1 MRINPAGWNPKDGL
15 GNQTNGDVTSST
27 LEDTRKDKS
36 GAIPS
41 KKESINSKLSE
52 KYLSNL
58 EYNNTRKSTLSRLRH
73 SHRNEFANGE
83 DVLND

>member
-1 MRINPAGWNPKDGL
+1 M
-15 GNQTNGDVTSST
+15 
-27 LEDTRKDKS
+27 EDTRKDKS

-73 SHRNEFANGE
+73 SQRNEFAHGE
-83 DVLND
+83 DVLNDQGSQAKVEP